1 MGTTVTMS
9 KHAAL
14 MAART
19 VARSIK
25 LSVMLGLMLLAAGSL
40 NTSRIPTVLESIKA
54 SGEIHMIS
62 RNGPTTYYEGPT
74 GTKGFEYSLAKK
86 FADRLGVELVIHE
99 QEDLG
104 LMLDSVTKD
113 RVHFAAAGLTV
124 TQKRQQKVKF
134 ATPYLSVQQQLIY
147 RVGQAKPKSVEDL
160 LDKHI
165 VIIANSSHS
174 ENLRMLQRQYPSLTW
189 EERIDADMLDLL
201 ELVHNGEADYT
212 IVDSNAYEMSES
224 VYPRARVAFNLKE
237 AEQLAWAFSH
247 QQDDSLYKEAQKF
260 FNDEHIA
267 STISDI
273 KETYYG
279 HLGELDYS
287 GAMLFAHRLD
297 ARLPKWEDR
306 LRDAAD
312 AYNLDWQL
320 LAALSYQESH
330 WNPKAK
336 SPTGVRGFMMLTL
349 GTAKDMGVKNRLN
362 ADQSILGG
370 AKYFRRIYSRIPDRI
385 AEADRTWL
393 ALAAYNIG
401 YGHMED
407 ARILTEHHG
416 GNPDKWADVK
426 ENILLL
432 AKRKYYKFT
441 KHGYARGWEAVKYVR
456 NIRNFYT
463 IIAWNEK
470 EKLQLLSANILAQQQ
485 FAQFSPVMTEA
496 VNSIATSAL

>member
-1 MGTTVTMS
+1 MS
-9 KHAAL
+9 KQTAL

-25 LSVMLGLMLLAAGSL
+25 LSMMLGLMVLAAGSL
-40 NTSRIPTVLESIKA
+40 NSSRIPTALESIQA

-62 RNGPTTYYEGPT
+62 RNGPTTYYEGPR
-74 GTKGFEYSLAKK
+74 GTTGFEYSLAKQ
-86 FADRLGVELVIHE
+86 FANRLGVELVIHD

-104 LMLDSVTKD
+104 LMLKAVSNNH
-113 RVHFAAAGLTV
+113 VHFAAAGLTI

-134 ATPYLSVQQQLIY
+134 ATPYLNVKQQLIY
-147 RVGQAKPKSVEDL
+147 RIGKDKPKTVEDL

-165 VIIANSSHS
+165 VIIANSSHA
-174 ENLRMLQRQYPSLTW
+174 ENLRKLQRQYPTLTW
-189 EERIDADMLDLL
+189 EERSDVEMLDLL
-201 ELVHNGEADYT
+201 ELVHNGDADFT

-237 AEQLAWAFSH
+237 KEKLAWAFSR
-247 QQDDSLYKEAQKF
+247 QIDDSLFNEAQKF
-260 FNDEHIA
+260 FNDELIA
-267 STISDI
+267 STINDI
-273 KETYYG
+273 KETFYG

-287 GAMLFAHRLD
+287 GALLFSHRLD
-297 ARLPKWEDR
+297 ARLPKWEEK
-306 LRDAAD
+306 LRDAAEVYD
-312 AYNLDWQL
+312 LDWQL

-349 GTAKDMGVKNRLN
+349 DTAKEMGVTNRLS
-362 ADQSILGG
+362 ADQSIMGG
-370 AKYFRRIYSRIPDRI
+370 SKYFKRMYSRIPERI
-385 AEADRTWL
+385 TANDRTWL

-401 YGHMED
+401 YGHLED

-416 GNPDKWADVK
+416 GNPDKWVDVK
-426 ENILLL
+426 ENLLLL

-441 KHGYARGWEAVKYVR
+441 KHGYARGWEAVDYVQ

-470 EKLQLLSANILAQQQ
+470 EKRQLLSANIVTQQQ

-496 VNSIATSAL
+496 VKSIATSSM